1 MGLVGDC
8 IPREQSMPTCTK
20 CHTTDTPCWRE
31 GPEGARTLC
40 NACGIRWK
48 RLMGRTKRPAKRA
61 NNIHQMG
68 RNMSG
73 PTKPEKK
80 VTTKVDALQRTH
92 NSHRTRSISLPPE
105 DTSVLSARQIMSMN
119 QNQLLECILS
129 RLDELEGS
137 QNRTSLQVRVL
148 AGRLTCSDDP
158 ADTAILDPE
167 TSTEYL
173 KNQYEETLE
182 QELDV
187 MMNGD
192 GENEAWLLATM
203 RRGTPVTQIPFEQ
216 LKRS

>member
-1 MGLVGDC
+1 
-8 IPREQSMPTCTK
+8 
-20 CHTTDTPCWRE
+20 
-31 GPEGARTLC
+31 
-40 NACGIRWK
+40 
-48 RLMGRTKRPAKRA
+48 
-61 NNIHQMG
+61 
-68 RNMSG
+68 MSG

-80 VTTKVDALQRTH
+80 ISSKVNPVQRAH

-129 RLDELEGS
+129 RLDELESS
-137 QNRTSLQVRVL
+137 QSRTSLQVRVL
-148 AGRLTCSDDP
+148 TGRLTCADDP
-158 ADTAILDPE
+158 ADLAILDPN
-167 TSTEYL
+167 TSTDIL